1 MVWRWSNGTPP
12 TLPLRSVLPGGMLL
26 VATAAT
32 LKGDPAGGR
41 HRHPEAETVD
51 GVALVERH
59 AADVGV
65 EEDLDVVVVLDG
77 LVDVAMVADDADVL
91 DFGRE
96 VEVVRVPHGDELQ
109 PVEDLLLGPHQI
121 GRASCRERGEISV

>member
-41 HRHPEAETVD
+41 HRHPEAETID

-59 AADVGV
+59 AP
-65 EEDLDVVVVLDG
+65 
-77 LVDVAMVADDADVL
+77 DAPIAICTPRRDA
-91 DFGRE
+91 
-96 VEVVRVPHGDELQ
+96 P
-109 PVEDLLLGPHQI
+109 
-121 GRASCRERGEISV
+121 CRHRCHAERRPRRRPTSPPGSRND